1 MAYGPL
7 QRPPPPPVSH
17 ELLQLSIPTYGI
29 LGCQNLSCPP
39 PPAAADISLLQGAT
53 FALPGG
59 GSDLVVFAN
68 DEIRAFL
75 TGLSLFAT
83 SDTRNGGRL
92 ESRPPPPRP
101 APQKCSNLSFSNLGF
116 RAKQLALQALKN
128 FFLGIHHGA

>member
-1 MAYGPL
+1 MAGVCG
-7 QRPPPPPVSH
+7 RSTPV
-17 ELLQLSIPTYGI
+17 QAFYA
-29 LGCQNLSCPP
+29 P
-39 PPAAADISLLQGAT
+39 PPAPADISLLQGAT

-59 GSDLVVFAN
+59 GSDLVVLAN

-92 ESRPPPPRP
+92 ESRPPPPP
-101 APQKCSNLSFSNLGF
+101 SSAPKVFEPVL
-116 RAKQLALQALKN
+116 LQFGISGKTIGAAGAEE